1 MQLVV
6 MGVSG
11 CGKSTIGKLIAI
23 KYGAEFIDGDDLHPQ
38 GNIEKMS
45 QGIPLEDSDRWPW
58 LESIARELNTIG
70 HGVIAC
76 SALKRSYRSAI
87 LSVAPKTL
95 FIHLHGSREVL
106 ESRLANRQSHF
117 MPAKLLD
124 SQLLTL
130 EELDSDEP
138 GFVVDIDKSEDEIVN
153 EISAWI
159 DEHNAKLST

>member
-1 MQLVV
+1 
-6 MGVSG
+6 
-11 CGKSTIGKLIAI
+11 
-23 KYGAEFIDGDDLHPQ
+23 
-38 GNIEKMS
+38 
-45 QGIPLEDSDRWPW
+45 
-58 LESIARELNTIG
+58 
-70 HGVIAC
+70 
-76 SALKRSYRSAI
+76 
-87 LSVAPKTL
+87 
-95 FIHLHGSREVL
+95 
-106 ESRLANRQSHF
+106 